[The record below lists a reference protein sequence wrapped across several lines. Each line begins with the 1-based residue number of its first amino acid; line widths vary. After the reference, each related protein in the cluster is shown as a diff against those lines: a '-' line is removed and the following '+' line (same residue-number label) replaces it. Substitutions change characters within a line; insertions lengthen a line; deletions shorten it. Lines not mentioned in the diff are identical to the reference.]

1 MVGTAASIAT
11 DFVSRRAI
19 AVAGAF
25 GLTISLALF
34 ATADS
39 FTAAAFASFLWGAAG
54 TALIDSCEVALAD
67 EAGDD
72 LRPMLAR
79 TNLGGVVGDLLGP
92 AALVVAAALG
102 LSWRV
107 PLAIAAVLMGLY
119 ALALAKVRF
128 PPPDRTHTEDHTP
141 ARAIAAVLRDRRVW
155 WLGFFALLT
164 APLDEDFL
172 AFVLAFL
179 EQVRGLS
186 ASAAT
191 FVALVSVS
199 GGVVAFTVGARLVR
213 GLSDRRV
220 MVLCAL
226 TMTGGAVAIVAVP
239 SLATT
244 LLGAFAVGVG
254 LNLCWLALQHRTL
267 TLRPGQAGTT
277 MALVNTIE
285 FAAFAVPIA
294 IGALADAAG
303 LATGL
308 WAYALVPAAL
318 LALVLLDAPARG
330 ADEPV
335 DVEARVR

>member
-1 MVGTAASIAT
+1 MVGNAASIAA

-19 AVAGAF
+19 AVTGAI
-25 GLTISLALF
+25 GLTISVALF

-39 FTAAAFASFLWGAAG
+39 FAAAILASFLWGAAG
-54 TALIDSCEVALAD
+54 TALIDSCEVALVD

-79 TNLGGVVGDLLGP
+79 TNLGGVVGDLAGP
-92 AALVVAAALG
+92 AALVVTAALG

-107 PLAIAAVLMGLY
+107 PLAVAAVLMGLY
-119 ALALAKVRF
+119 ALALSRVHF
-128 PPPDRTHTEDHTP
+128 PRPKRAHAEHNTP
-141 ARAIAAVLRDRRVW
+141 GRAIAAVLRDRRVW
-155 WLGFFALLT
+155 LVGCFAMLT
-164 APLDEDFL
+164 GPLDEDFR

-179 EQVRGLS
+179 ERVRGLS
-186 ASAAT
+186 PAGAT

-213 GLSDRRV
+213 GVSDRRV
-220 MVLCAL
+220 MALCAL
-226 TMTGGAVAIVAVP
+226 TMAGGAAAIVAIP
-239 SLATT
+239 SLVTT

-285 FAAFAVPIA
+285 FTAFAVPIA

-303 LATGL
+303 LTAGL

-318 LALVLLDAPARG
+318 LALVLLDTP
-330 ADEPV
+330 
-335 DVEARVR
+335 